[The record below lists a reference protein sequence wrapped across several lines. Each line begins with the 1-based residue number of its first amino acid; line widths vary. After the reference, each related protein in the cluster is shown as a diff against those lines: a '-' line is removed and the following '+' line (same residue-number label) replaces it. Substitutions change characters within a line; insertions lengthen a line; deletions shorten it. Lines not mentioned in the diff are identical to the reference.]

1 MKVLIKPEITKPAS
15 KEMYNYNDK
24 VIDMM
29 KDEIQNQLESNN
41 IHLKTKIR

>member
-1 MKVLIKPEITKPAS
+1 MKVLIKPEITKPWS

-29 KDEIQNQLESNN
+29 KDEIQNQLESN
-41 IHLKTKIR
+41 IFISKRK